1 VLQSR
6 RAVMR
11 RADVCVVPNRE
22 RARLI
27 ERAPGRGDPLV
38 VWNCPRQADVPSA
51 RPLAQRTTV
60 RFLYQGSI
68 VPARLP
74 LTVIDAF
81 ASLDSRAELV
91 IAGYETIGHP
101 NYVRMLLDR
110 AATVGVAD
118 RVTYTGV
125 LNRDEHLKR
134 TASCDVGL
142 SLFPLTTM
150 DPNEATMVGA
160 SNKAFEYLAQGL
172 PLIVSDRPEW
182 RQTFVD
188 SGLARACDPSSAAS
202 IADACRNYLDQPD
215 ERVAMGERG
224 RRRVLDEW
232 NYDAMFQPV
241 LARMLPAL
249 VASGGGHPARTAVE
263 A

>member
-1 VLQSR
+1 LLG
-6 RAVMR
+6 
-11 RADVCVVPNRE
+11 P
-22 RARLI
+22 
-27 ERAPGRGDPLV
+27 
-38 VWNCPRQADVPSA
+38 
-51 RPLAQRTTV
+51 
-60 RFLYQGSI
+60 
-68 VPARLP
+68 
-74 LTVIDAF
+74 
-81 ASLDSRAELV
+81 RAELV

-101 NYVRMLLDR
+101 NYVRTLLDR
-110 AATVGVAD
+110 AASVGIAD

-125 LNRDEHLKR
+125 LNRSEHLKR

-142 SLFPLTTM
+142 SLFPLTTA

-172 PLIVSDRPEW
+172 PLIVSDRAEW
-182 RQTFVD
+182 RHTFVD

-202 IADACRNYLDQPD
+202 IADACRGYL
-215 ERVAMGERG
+215 ERPAERLAMGERG

-241 LARMLPAL
+241 LARMLSAVMPGAR
-249 VASGGGHPARTAVE
+249 HPAGTVVE